1 MTTLKKLQEARIK
14 MGRVPVKVKPA
25 KMAGIVSK
33 GDTLSALQ
41 PDGHTFHSVTV
52 KRVGDQG
59 ITVYNHVTKEE
70 EWYHPKHLYST
81 TGILEK

>member
-1 MTTLKKLQEARIK
+1 MTTLKHLHEARIK
-14 MGRVPVKVKPA
+14 MGRAPTKVKPA
-25 KMAGIVSK
+25 KMAGVASK
-33 GDTLSALQ
+33 GDVLSALQ

-59 ITVYNHVTKEE
+59 ITVHNHVTNEE

-81 TGILEK
+81 TGALEK